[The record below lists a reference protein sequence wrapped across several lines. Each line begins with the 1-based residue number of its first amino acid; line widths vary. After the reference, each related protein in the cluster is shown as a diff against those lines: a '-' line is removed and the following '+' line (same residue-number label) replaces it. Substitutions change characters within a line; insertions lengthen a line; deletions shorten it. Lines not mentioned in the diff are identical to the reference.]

1 MTLSNR
7 VQFLKIRNENQTSPF
22 KNCFENSWFLPEYNL
37 QVSREKASL
46 SPAGGSG
53 GGLRDTTQYLV
64 PWQLGREGDFLFT
77 LSPSVSFPVL
87 YRYHD
92 IFVNIIP
99 IQKQTTENSNHHQN
113 ERKSYFQIHLK
124 RQLHPIKKD
133 CSSLNLRE
141 ILSACKAW

>member
-1 MTLSNR
+1 MKTKHHLLKTVLKTVGSSLSIIFR
-7 VQFLKIRNENQTSPF
+7 FHVRR
-22 KNCFENSWFLPEYNL
+22 
-37 QVSREKASL
+37 QVSVL
-46 SPAGGSG
+46 LGGSG

-99 IQKQTTENSNHHQN
+99 VQKQTTENSNHHQN